1 MAERYSEQQP
11 NLMKMAKDLYPAI
24 VKQLEERGIK
34 PQRAL
39 SDQDLSRIVD
49 QSPSIA
55 NRLTLIENMQEG
67 REYGDK
73 DLMNILRLTGQE
85 GRSVVDKDLDN
96 LRKVIGLQEGK
107 TFSTKDKDLINR
119 LDQILEV
126 GGFPSE
132 SSTQP
137 MSRGEGMMM
146 AELMNMQPVGSSG
159 VEGIL
164 ADVAGMTPQAR
175 MTRLLADKKLYSQM
189 VEDSQKVL
197 RNMFGKSN
205 NPKLDPMDFN
215 TRYMFD
221 DFPVS
226 SRSRALEQ
234 LEKYQRRTQELRNI
248 DNQIASLEKA
258 MGQMTTNKR
267 NLPTDEVFESFM
279 KKSGMRDGGIA
290 GLLRRP

>member
-1 MAERYSEQQP
+1 MAEYTDNVYRRLEDQGQVSRIGTDISGGENVRYSEQQP

-24 VKQLEERGIK
+24 VKQLEEKGIK

-39 SDQDLSRIVD
+39 SDKDLSRIVD
-49 QSPSIA
+49 QSPSVA
-55 NRLTLIENMQEG
+55 
-67 REYGDK
+67 
-73 DLMNILRLTGQE
+73 
-85 GRSVVDKDLDN
+85 
-96 LRKVIGLQEGK
+96 
-107 TFSTKDKDLINR
+107 NR

-164 ADVAGMTPQAR
+164 ASAAGMSPQGR
-175 MTRLLADKKLYSQM
+175 MTKLLADKKLYSQM

-226 SRSRALEQ
+226 SRPRALEQ

-258 MGQMTTNKR
+258 MGQMTTGKR
-267 NLPTDEVFESFM
+267 NLPTDEVLENFM
-279 KKSGMRDGGIA
+279 RSSGMRDGGIA

>member
-11 NLMKMAKDLYPAI
+11 NLVKMAKDLYPAI
-24 VKQLEERGIK
+24 LKQLEERGIK
-34 PQRAL
+34 PQRTL
-39 SDQDLSRIVD
+39 SDEDLSRIVD
-49 QSPSIA
+49 QSPSVA
-55 NRLTLIENMQEG
+55 NRLDQ
-67 REYGDK
+67 
-73 DLMNILRLTGQE
+73 
-85 GRSVVDKDLDN
+85 
-96 LRKVIGLQEGK
+96 
-107 TFSTKDKDLINR
+107 

-159 VEGIL
+159 VEGLL

-175 MTRLLADKKLYSQM
+175 MTRLLADKNLYTQM

-215 TRYMFD
+215 TRYMLD
-221 DFPVS
+221 DFPLS
-226 SRSRALEQ
+226 LRSNALEQ
-234 LEKYQRRTQELRNI
+234 LEKSNRRTQELRNI
-248 DNQIASLEKA
+248 DNQIASLGKA
-258 MGQMTTNKR
+258 MGRMTTNKR
-267 NLPTDEVFESFM
+267 NLPTEEVFKSFM